1 MKDMDMYPHY
11 QSLSNVAG
19 YVFDAG
25 EPGSGKTFD
34 WNGLNEIE
42 RDGRLFVLAGGLAPD
57 NVERAIN
64 QVHPDVVD
72 VSSGIEY
79 DEVDGIQKPGKDP
92 EKMRRMKKNAAGE

>member
-1 MKDMDMYPHY
+1 M
-11 QSLSNVAG
+11 
-19 YVFDAG
+19 
-25 EPGSGKTFD
+25 
-34 WNGLNEIE
+34 
-42 RDGRLFVLAGGLAPD
+42 
-57 NVERAIN
+57 ERAIK